1 MTPQPVAPRP
11 LWIGTYPVAG
21 AGTPTGLG
29 EGVWRVDLDPA
40 TGALSGA
47 RQVVVTPSPSFVLA
61 HPAGTVVYAADESQA
76 GAVTV
81 FVVEPDGG
89 LRPLVSVGSGGAYP
103 CHLALDDEART
114 LYVAN
119 YSSGTLGVL
128 PLAADG
134 TFTDEVLAAGGPV
147 QVFGHEGDGPV
158 TDRQEGP
165 HAHFA
170 VLAPGGR
177 HVLVV
182 DLGTDELRRYDR
194 DPATGLLEPSG
205 VTGAL
210 PAGAGPRHLVF
221 ATASGSDG
229 SQAVV
234 AVVVGELD
242 GRVHVLDWDVD
253 AASGTR
259 TAAVPT
265 QARAAAEDAPTGL
278 QLSRTGP
285 AAPDPAAERDAE
297 PDADPAADPTAEP
310 VAVPSLGAHVTLDG
324 DRLLVGVRGADVV
337 AEHRLDP
344 TAPGGLRHVADRP
357 LPGSWPRHHAVVD
370 GWVVVAQQISG
381 GLVTLAPD
389 GTVVGHADVPAP
401 TCITP
406 VVAPSS

>member
-1 MTPQPVAPRP
+1 MTTQPVAPRP

-40 TGALSGA
+40 SGALSGA
-47 RQVVVTPSPSFVLA
+47 RQVAVTPSPSFVLA
-61 HPAGTVVYAADESQA
+61 HPAGTVLYAADESQV
-76 GAVTV
+76 GVVTA
-81 FVVEPDGG
+81 FAVEPDGG
-89 LRPLVSVGSGGAYP
+89 LRVLASVGSGGAYP

-134 TFTDEVLAAGGPV
+134 TFADEVLAADGPV

-158 TDRQEGP
+158 ADRQEAP

-205 VTGAL
+205 VTATF

-221 ATASGSDG
+221 ATAPRPEG

-234 AVVVGELD
+234 ALVVGELD
-242 GRVHVLDWDVD
+242 GHVHVLDWDVD
-253 AASGTR
+253 AAAGAPA
-259 TAAVPT
+259 AAVPT
-265 QARAAAEDAPTGL
+265 QARAAAVDAPTGL

-285 AAPDPAAERDAE
+285 AGGGS
-297 PDADPAADPTAEP
+297 DPTAE
-310 VAVPSLGAHVTLDG
+310 PSLGAHVTLDG
-324 DRLLVGVRGADVV
+324 DRLLVGVRGADVI

-344 TAPGGLRHVADRP
+344 TAPGGLRHVADLP

-370 GWVVVAQQISG
+370 GWVVVAQQVAG
-381 GLVTLAPD
+381 GLVSLAPD

-401 TCITP
+401 TCVTP